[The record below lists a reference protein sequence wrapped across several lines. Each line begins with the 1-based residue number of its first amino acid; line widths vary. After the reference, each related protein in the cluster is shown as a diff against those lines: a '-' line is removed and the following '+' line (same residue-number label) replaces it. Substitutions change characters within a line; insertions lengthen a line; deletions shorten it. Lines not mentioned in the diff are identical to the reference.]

1 GLTYRLTQAAEL
13 FFDHLLKYYFYL
25 GLLMQI
31 KVHNLEAKESGKQHL
46 ANSIIQANNFR
57 LEEDN
62 HV

>member
-1 GLTYRLTQAAEL
+1 
-13 FFDHLLKYYFYL
+13 
-25 GLLMQI
+25 MQI
-31 KVHNLEAKESGKQHL
+31 KVHNLEAKESGKQYL